1 MEEEAAE
8 VSAGAATLL
17 QEAAELEH
25 PLSDRGVTSVAAAS
39 WVPGR
44 AFHHTARRWR
54 FIRSGLAVLI
64 APLPSLAIASL
75 HLDRPVA
82 ASTHRERLIMDK
94 TVLLETAVISEIVS
108 KTAA

>member
-8 VSAGAATLL
+8 VSAGADTLL

-54 FIRSGLAVLI
+54 FISSGLVVLI
-64 APLPSLAIASL
+64 VLLPSREAASL
-75 HLDRPVA
+75 ELEWPAA
-82 ASTHRERLIMDK
+82 ASIHRERSIMEK